1 VGLYAH
7 LESFAL
13 DAVWLVHEYIRA
25 TTNCNL
31 AGRLVKCYGL
41 KGICIVDVNRLE
53 ERLRTAEDNQRV
65 AGMYAYWGTRG
76 GKGQQQGALNEP
88 QSWIINPATF
98 ESTYNNTK
106 TIPQRRAER
115 LELRWGSPRQYRSHR
130 GGWFWSRTLVALEN
144 TLQHCQIKY

>member
-1 VGLYAH
+1 LLDQAPSSVGLYAH

-65 AGMYAYWGTRG
+65 AGYVCLLGNARG
-76 GKGQQQGALNEP
+76 
-88 QSWIINPATF
+88 
-98 ESTYNNTK
+98 
-106 TIPQRRAER
+106 
-115 LELRWGSPRQYRSHR
+115 
-130 GGWFWSRTLVALEN
+130 
-144 TLQHCQIKY
+144 